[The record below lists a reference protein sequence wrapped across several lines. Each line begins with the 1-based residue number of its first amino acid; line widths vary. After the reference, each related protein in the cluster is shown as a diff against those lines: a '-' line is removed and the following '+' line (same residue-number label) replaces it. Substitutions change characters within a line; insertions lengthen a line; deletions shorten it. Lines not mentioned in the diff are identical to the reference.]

1 MQLLRRLLD
10 NLGVL
15 LSKEIKW
22 SKEVVDQSLKD
33 GVLKYCQE
41 NSDLVSTFQYGG
53 SLYEN
58 LKTIGPDDG
67 DAIILVAL
75 KAKKGFI
82 SFDVNEAHGYAFIKS
97 LENSPYKEFSS
108 EGGFLMPVKFKNWLL
123 KLVNS
128 AVNSISESSVALKV
142 SSCSAGVKVQIHEQ
156 SKELVVQLVPAFQ
169 LGSDHFVPP
178 PCQHGY
184 LPEGVA
190 HDTAWS
196 KSYTLILK
204 DQLKDM
210 DKDHGYPTRHNLFK
224 VVNTVLHQ
232 EPTFSFLTTL
242 HLKMALLLYNETAN
256 DWGKDKLGDRFTEF
270 VGFLRDALQ
279 QKVLK
284 HFWIKDLNLL
294 TDIPPITL
302 QNMHTRLSAILNS
315 EQKRSEVLTLKHT
328 EGKG

>member
-10 NLGVL
+10 NLGVP
-15 LSKEIKW
+15 LSKENNW
-22 SKEVVDQSLKD
+22 SKEVVEQSLKD
-33 GVLKYCQE
+33 GVFKYCQE
-41 NSDLVSTFQYGG
+41 NSDLVSKFEYGG

-58 LKTIGPDDG
+58 LKTIGPDDS

-82 SFDVNEAHGYAFIKS
+82 SFDVNEAGYAIIKS
-97 LENSPYKEFSS
+97 LENSPYKEFTS
-108 EGGFLMPVKFKNWLL
+108 EDGFLMPAKFKTWLF

-128 AVNSISESSVALKV
+128 SVNSISVPSVALKV

-156 SKELVVQLVPAFQ
+156 SNVLVVQLVPAFQ

-178 PCQHGY
+178 PRQHGY
-184 LPEGVA
+184 LPVGVV

-204 DQLKDM
+204 TLLKDM
-210 DKDHGYPTRHNLFK
+210 NKDHGCRHDLFK
-224 VVNTVLHQ
+224 VVNTVLRR
-232 EPTFSFLTTL
+232 EPTFSCLTTL
-242 HLKMALLLYNETAN
+242 HLKMALLWYNEATN
-256 DWGKDKLGDRFTEF
+256 DWGKGKLGDRFTEF
-270 VGFLRDALQ
+270 VSFLRDALE

-294 TDIPPITL
+294 MDIPPITL
-302 QNMHTRLSAILNS
+302 ENMHTRLSAILNS
-315 EQKRSEVLTLKHT
+315 EQKRSTVLTL
-328 EGKG
+328 EA